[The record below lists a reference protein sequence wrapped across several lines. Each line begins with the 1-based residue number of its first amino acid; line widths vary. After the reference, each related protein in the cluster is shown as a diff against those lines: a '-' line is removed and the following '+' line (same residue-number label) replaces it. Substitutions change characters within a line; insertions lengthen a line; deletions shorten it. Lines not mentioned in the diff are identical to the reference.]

1 MLSSLSAVISPAGST
16 PAVGLL
22 LRQDHAI
29 LGRNG
34 PHRDGEHDPS
44 AHWNDAIHLSM
55 QPEAGLRGMDKAF
68 VIDCSGSHAEPPFN
82 GSGSRKLR
90 LPLRSLASQIKVCAQ
105 PKATAPVE
113 KYICG
118 CASQLVRYRLS
129 AARWRS

>member
-68 VIDCSGSHAEPPFN
+68 VIDCSGSRAEPPFK
-82 GSGSRKLR
+82 SGSRKLR
-90 LPLRSLASQIKVCAQ
+90 LPLRSLASQVKVRAQ
-105 PKATAPVE
+105 PKVTAPVE
-113 KYICG
+113 KYKCG
-118 CASQLVRYRLS
+118 CASQLVR
-129 AARWRS
+129 